1 MNPEYS
7 IRTKA
12 PSKARQWMIQLC
24 GFGRHIHRKTAIEN
38 ALPINIFI
46 YLLLKWI
53 SKFSWRVHV
62 IENNCTTAVSGLTEL
77 PKFLEEI

>member
-1 MNPEYS
+1 MKPTNS

-12 PSKARQWMIQLC
+12 SVKAREKIQLG
-24 GFGRHIHRKTAIEN
+24 GFVKHVHNKTAIEK
-38 ALPINIFI
+38 ALPISIFI

-53 SKFSWRVHV
+53 SKFSWRVYV
-62 IENNCTTAVSGLTEL
+62 IENNCTNAVSGLKGL